1 MPYTTGTETNN
12 NGVKQM
18 TVSKLAQD
26 FAQALANGDLSIG
39 DVGFVLEHIDGF
51 LLDNA
56 PDVATWIPRKFDE
69 IASDL
74 YKAVE
79 MAA

>member
-1 MPYTTGTETNN
+1 
-12 NGVKQM
+12 M
-18 TVSKLAQD
+18 TVNKLAKD
-26 FAQALANGDLSIG
+26 FAQALANGELTID